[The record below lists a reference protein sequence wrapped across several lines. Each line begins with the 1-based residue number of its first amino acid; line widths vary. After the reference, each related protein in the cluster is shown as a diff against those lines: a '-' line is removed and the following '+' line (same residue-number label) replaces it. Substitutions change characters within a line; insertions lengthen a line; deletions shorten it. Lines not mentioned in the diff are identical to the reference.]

1 MKTLGRAW
9 VETAIV
15 HLETVARVEARDHTD
30 QPVTQ
35 VGDGDGDGDGAQC
48 RVNRGQGGG
57 WVRDCRYAR
66 DGVFVCVCVC
76 VCVYPLKR
84 YPPPQ
89 GGDPMTVELA
99 TQTGALLETRV
110 QIIQSDQ
117 S

>member
-35 VGDGDGDGDGAQC
+35 VGDGDGAQY

-66 DGVFVCVCVC
+66 DGVFVCISIEKISTSPGWRPNDSGTC
-76 VCVYPLKR
+76 YTNR
-84 YPPPQ
+84 
-89 GGDPMTVELA
+89 
-99 TQTGALLETRV
+99 R
-110 QIIQSDQ
+110 S